1 MTNEEKSL
9 YCKTFGARVKY
20 YREALNMSQ
29 KELGLAVGYVDKT
42 NPSSSISKIE
52 RGEMEITQTKIA
64 DIAKALGIS
73 PSDLF
78 PNSQS
83 PAGEQYSETERQ
95 IIALYRNA
103 DSVTKR
109 HVTKLLGEESAIM
122 TAYNNAD
129 DVTKKHVRAL
139 LEIADRPKESTFDVY
154 MQTPNTDLFVE
165 GLKKP
170 VICDMSKRHH
180 VEDRKGVENV
190 DK

>member
-1 MTNEEKSL
+1 MTNEERKL
-9 YCKTFGARVKY
+9 YCKTFGERVKY
-20 YREALNMSQ
+20 YREAINMTQ

-52 RGEMEITQTKIA
+52 RGDMEITQTKIA
-64 DIAKALGIS
+64 DIAKTLGIS
-73 PSDLF
+73 PSALF
-78 PNSQS
+78 PNNDT

-109 HVTKLLGEESAIM
+109 HVARLLGEESSIM

-139 LEIADRPKESTFDVY
+139 LEIADRPRTDNVDFSI
-154 MQTPNTDLFVE
+154 QAPNTDLLIE
-165 GLKKP
+165 GIKKP
-170 VICDMSKRHH
+170 VIYDATKRKE
-180 VEDRKGVENV
+180 VGKGVANV

>member
-78 PNSQS
+78 PSPKES
-83 PAGEQYSETERQ
+83 PAVDFYS
-95 IIALYRNA
+95 
-103 DSVTKR
+103 DSE
-109 HVTKLLGEESAIM
+109 KLLIEMYRASD
-122 TAYNNAD
+122 NA
-129 DVTKKHVRAL
+129 TKKHVKLL
-139 LEIADRPKESTFDVY
+139 LEDGKKSESEEMLDKIKE
-154 MQTPNTDLFVE
+154 M
-165 GLKKP
+165 LKGG
-170 VICDMSKRHH
+170 S
-180 VEDRKGVENV
+180 NV